1 MSYSSAKRKSDNPS
15 RVNREAKSI
24 LAKLLAA
31 EGIRVVHSATAVT
44 ATWSGA
50 TRTLTLPIWKEMSGD
65 IYDMLCLHEVG
76 HVKYTPAENSREVA
90 VAVKAMTDGKKHLA
104 ESAFGFLNICEDTR
118 IERLMKTRFS
128 GAARSFAR
136 GYKWLTDTNTW
147 KVPNVK
153 SLKFIDRVN
162 VQYKIGHAVTVPFS
176 PEEQVLVDRL
186 ATVMTFSDMV
196 EVATAMYRLAQEQKA
211 KENKPPQQPQG
222 EPEQG
227 ESGEKQEP
235 QDNAPANTN
244 IPDDPDEDGPKET
257 GSTEDDTDD
266 GEGADSTDGDGD
278 SDGESSDGKSDRNK
292 PEDKDESSDD
302 EADGK
307 SSDSDDDGADSDES
321 GSKSDGAD
329 DGDEDEDGSDSGD
342 GSDSDESDDADGDSD
357 SDSGSDADDDC
368 DCEGDDDKG
377 EGANGDGEMG
387 DDESDEDP
395 ADANAPGHEGG
406 KGDENDST
414 PDTPETDAGLN
425 EALANLVD
433 RNAIE
438 RAYVNVPEAIL
449 GNVIQDHKELHK
461 AFADEMTWQYEKA
474 STKAVKDLASF
485 EKDSKP
491 VVNLMAKRFDLKKAA
506 DTHRRAMT
514 AKTGRLNPDMLHA
527 YKLTEDIFL
536 RATVVPTGK
545 NHGLVMFIDWSSS
558 MDNIMSKTIKQT
570 LNLAMFCRRV
580 GIPFEVYGFSD
591 ADGRDTKKQ
600 VAKDGDFLLGRFTL
614 HNWLSGRMSAREWK
628 RAMIHMMMMVRYFAP
643 RKARRRS
650 YYSRSRPTFQIPH
663 RFNLGGTPLDDAIVA
678 AMTIV
683 PKFQAAN
690 DVQIVNTIFLTD
702 GCSSRSPIYNT
713 ADANFNPSA
722 HLIVHDPVTKTDYDV
737 ADYDITNSGGA
748 SYWGSTQAT
757 AMLLAILR
765 ERTDSNVIGFY
776 LMSNSGHYGHQNIT
790 NELQGAT
797 AEEIAVEVKRFET
810 DKFAVAKSKGYSE
823 YYLIDADQ
831 DAVTE
836 ALAGAT
842 AEALTKMS
850 RSKRVNRVLLNRF
863 VDMIAA

>member
-1 MSYSSAKRKSDNPS
+1 MSYSPAKRKSDNPS

-90 VAVKAMTDGKKHLA
+90 VAVKSMTNGKKHLA

-118 IERLMKTRFS
+118 IERLMKIRFS

-136 GYKWLTDTNTW
+136 GYAWLTDTNTW

-162 VQYKIGHAVTVPFS
+162 VQYKIGHTINVPFS

-186 ATVMTFSDMV
+186 ATVQTFTDMV

-211 KENKPPQQPQG
+211 QENKPTRSEPG
-222 EPEQG
+222 EPGEGEQG
-227 ESGEKQEP
+227 EQQEP
-235 QDNAPANTN
+235 QDNAPANTD
-244 IPDDPDEDGPKET
+244 IPDEPDENSPKDT
-257 GSTEDDTDD
+257 RSSDDDTDD
-266 GEGADSTDGDGD
+266 GESADSTDGDGD

-307 SSDSDDDGADSDES
+307 SSDGDDDGSDSDESDES

-329 DGDEDEDGSDSGD
+329 DGDKDEDA
-342 GSDSDESDDADGDSD
+342 SDSDESGDAD
-357 SDSGSDADDDC
+357 SDSGSDSDSDS
-368 DCEGDDDKG
+368 DCEGDDD
-377 EGANGDGEMG
+377 NGKSDGKADDADEAG
-387 DDESDEDP
+387 DDTS
-395 ADANAPGHEGG
+395 AAAGHEGS

-414 PDTPETDAGLN
+414 PDTPETDTGLN
-425 EALANLVD
+425 DALANLVD

-438 RAYVNVPEAIL
+438 RAYVNIPKAIL

-461 AFADEMTWQYEKA
+461 SFADEMTWQYEKA
-474 STKAVKDLASF
+474 TKKAVKDLAEF

-514 AKTGRLNPDMLHA
+514 AKTGRIDPNRLHA

-536 RATVVPTGK
+536 RSTVIPDGK

-570 LNLAMFCRRV
+570 LNLAMFCRRT

-591 ADGRDTKKQ
+591 NDDRGDDKQ
-600 VAKDGDFLLGRFTL
+600 VAKEGDFLFGRFTL

-628 RAMIHMMMMVRYFAP
+628 RAMLHMMMMVRYFSP
-643 RKARRRS
+643 QKTRRRS
-650 YYSRSRPTFQIPH
+650 NYYSRRSASIQIPH

-683 PKFQAAN
+683 PAFQKAN

-702 GCSSRSPIYNT
+702 GCSSRSPIYT
-713 ADANFNPSA
+713 SADKNFNTSA

-737 ADYDITNSGGA
+737 ADFDISNASGY
-748 SYWGSTQAT
+748 SYWGSSQST
-757 AMLLAILR
+757 AMLLTILR

-776 LMSNSGHYGHQNIT
+776 LLSARSSYSGS
-790 NELQGAT
+790 GAQS
-797 AEEIAVEVKRFET
+797 IAHEMGDATPEQIEREWKRFQT
-810 DKFAVAKSKGYSE
+810 DKFAIATSKGYSE

-836 ALAGAT
+836 QLAGAS
-842 AEALTKMS
+842 AEAFTKMS
-850 RSKRVNRVLLNRF
+850 RSKRVNRVLLHRF